1 MVARLIGNSFKTRV
15 PREILAYREEKMRP
29 FKALLTAISAAGVI
43 AAGVTVGSGSMSAE
57 AETIRIGDINSY
69 TRLPAHTIPYR
80 QGAIL
85 AIEEINSAG
94 GVLGRELEFISHDD
108 QGKPGEA
115 VKVAERLFDRD
126 EVVLISGSLFSHVGL
141 ALTAYAKQTQQLYI
155 AAEPLADALVWAQGN
170 RYTFRLRP
178 STYMQAA
185 MLAAEAAKDEGA
197 KRWATIAPNYAY
209 GKDAVAA
216 FQRVLTELRP
226 DVEFVGSQWPA
237 LFKIDAGA
245 EVEALKR
252 LEPDAIYNV
261 TFGSDLAKFAREGR
275 LRGLFEGR
283 LMVGLLTGEPEYI
296 DPLKDEAPEGWLVTG
311 YPWYDIDTPAH
322 NAFLAA
328 YQQRWDDYPR
338 IGSVVGYNTMLAIKA
353 MLERAGSTETEAM
366 VDALEGLSFDAPTGP
381 ITFRAIDHQATMGAY
396 VGWTTLRDG
405 QGVMVDWKYL
415 DGADYLPS
423 DDEVRKLRSGD

>member
-1 MVARLIGNSFKTRV
+1 
-15 PREILAYREEKMRP
+15 MRP
-29 FKALLTAISAAGVI
+29 FKAFLAATVTAAVI
-43 AAGVTVGSGSMSAE
+43 AIGVTVGSGSVSAE
-57 AETIRIGDINSY
+57 AEAIRIGDINSY

-115 VKVAERLFDRD
+115 VKVAERLFDR
-126 EVVLISGSLFSHVGL
+126 EKVVLISGSLFSHVGL
-141 ALTAYAKQTQQLYI
+141 ALTAYAKQTQRLYI

-185 MLAAEAAKDEGA
+185 MLAAEAAKNEDA

-311 YPWYDIDTPAH
+311 YPWYDIETPEH
-322 NAFLAA
+322 DAFLAA

-338 IGSVVGYNTMLAIKA
+338 IGSIVGYNTMLAIKA

-366 VDALEGLSFDAPTGP
+366 VDAMKGLSFDAPTGP

-396 VGWTTLRDG
+396 VGWTRLRDG
-405 QGVMVDWKYL
+405 RGVMVDWQYL

>member
-1 MVARLIGNSFKTRV
+1 
-15 PREILAYREEKMRP
+15 MRP
-29 FKALLTAISAAGVI
+29 FKAFLAATVTAAVI
-43 AAGVTVGSGSMSAE
+43 AIGVTVGSGSVSAE

-85 AIEEINSAG
+85 AIEEFNSAG

-126 EVVLISGSLFSHVGL
+126 KVVLISGSLFSHVGL

-185 MLAAEAAKDEGA
+185 MLAAEAAKNEDA

-322 NAFLAA
+322 DAFLAA

-381 ITFRAIDHQATMGAY
+381 ITFRAIDHQSTMGAY

-405 QGVMVDWKYL
+405 QGIMVDWKYL

-423 DDEVRKLRSGD
+423 DDEVRKLRGGG

>member
-1 MVARLIGNSFKTRV
+1 
-15 PREILAYREEKMRP
+15 MRP
-29 FKALLTAISAAGVI
+29 FKALLTAIGAAGVI
-43 AAGVTVGSGSMSAE
+43 AAGVTVGSVSVSAE

-69 TRLPAHTIPYR
+69 TRLPAHTVPYR

-85 AIEEINSAG
+85 AIEEFNSAG

-311 YPWYDIDTPAH
+311 YPWYDIETPAH
-322 NAFLAA
+322 QAFVDA
-328 YQQRWDDYPR
+328 YRQRWDDYPR

-405 QGVMVDWKYL
+405 QGVMVDWQYL

-423 DDEVRKLRSGD
+423 DDEVRKLRSAD